1 MKFDSVSPSIPRDLL
16 SLCIESGDVTALVPF
31 LRNSPPC
38 PHDFP
43 ELHRLIDFVAG
54 PALGYR
60 VCRCSVCDEFISI
73 RHTDTPSSEL
83 GVPVEVTGA
92 GLQRWVSYEHSQHDD
107 ENSGDNYY
115 HRHEDWSRY
124 L

>member
-1 MKFDSVSPSIPRDLL
+1 MKSDSVSPSIPRDLL
-16 SLCIESGDVTALVPF
+16 SLCIASGDVAALIPF
-31 LRNSPPC
+31 LRGGPPC

-43 ELHRLIDFVAG
+43 ESHRLIDFVAG

-73 RHTDTPSSEL
+73 WQTDTPSSEP
-83 GVPVEVTGA
+83 GVPLEMTGT
-92 GLQRWVSYEHSQHDD
+92 GLQRWVADEHSLLEDD
-107 ENSGDNYY
+107 ESSDHFY
-115 HRHEDWSRY
+115 HRHDDWSRY